1 MSVFLCAPGPNAP
14 EAKRTVRILS
24 FYFLYSFMILMLW
37 RFQQIVA
44 VVTQGLD
51 VPSREQ
57 DEGQARINFFTEAG
71 AKFFRMRQN
80 ALREAIWQKTATS
93 KQQRE
98 ERKGDLSR
106 SAIFAVFGDLIF
118 GDSRLHPDE
127 AESPLQTFDSNFNFL
142 YGFGHVSG
150 DLKHVASK
158 VDPVRGKLND
168 KSTKV
173 FGLTWNGNLYTEK
186 VTQTAD
192 GQISRTVP
200 KVSLLETD
208 HAEWLERIWEDPQ
221 FLREGFETEEEWKT
235 VLLFQAYDRYLFF
248 SGFVAEYSK
257 FSENMNNERLGEKRK
272 AVMEEEV
279 SKIKKQKQQPAPPS
293 FASSSSSSEQPS
305 SSSKGVPA
313 GEEAS
318 PLFLPQASPL
328 ASILSPL
335 LTPASMDWMA
345 KNPEGTKTV
354 ASFLGTVLSP
364 LLPQAGAPELA
375 PLPESQSHRGRLPHR
390 GQRQPS
396 PL

>member
-1 MSVFLCAPGPNAP
+1 
-14 EAKRTVRILS
+14 
-24 FYFLYSFMILMLW
+24 MILMLW

-51 VPSREQ
+51 VPLREQ
-57 DEGQARINFFTEAG
+57 DEGQACINFFTEAG

-80 ALREAIWQKTATS
+80 ALREAILQKTATS

-106 SAIFAVFGDLIF
+106 SAIFAMFKDVIF
-118 GDSRLHPDE
+118 GDSRLYPDE

-150 DLKHVASK
+150 NLKHIASK
-158 VDPVRGKLND
+158 VDPVKGKLNN
-168 KSTKV
+168 KSTKM

-186 VTQTAD
+186 VMQTID
-192 GQISRTVP
+192 RQ
-200 KVSLLETD
+200 
-208 HAEWLERIWEDPQ
+208 
-221 FLREGFETEEEWKT
+221 REGFETEEEWKT
-235 VLLFQAYDRYLFF
+235 VFLFQAYDRYLFF

-257 FSENMNNERLGEKRK
+257 FSKNMNNERLGEKRK

-293 FASSSSSSEQPS
+293 VASFSFSSSKQPS

-335 LTPASMDWMA
+335 LTPASMDWMT
-345 KNPEGTKTV
+345 KNPEGIKTV

-375 PLPESQSHRGRLPHR
+375 SLPESQRAATAQGSASAFSFLMGSTLNTMS
-390 GQRQPS
+390 GVQAQEES
-396 PL
+396 QAEEEEGEGAILL